1 MMELNRLYCNLCI
14 YSDRSSMS
22 PDLLTSQCGSSP
34 CVPNSSSPDGGVL
47 KLNSGAWMK
56 CLVNVEVVSPNEIF

>member
-1 MMELNRLYCNLCI
+1 
-14 YSDRSSMS
+14 MS